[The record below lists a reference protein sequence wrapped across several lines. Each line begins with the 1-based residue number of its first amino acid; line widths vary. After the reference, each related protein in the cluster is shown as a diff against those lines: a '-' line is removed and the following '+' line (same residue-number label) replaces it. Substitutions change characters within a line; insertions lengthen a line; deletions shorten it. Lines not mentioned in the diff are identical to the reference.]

1 MWKMLEDDFEC
12 DECGGPGPPP
22 LFNIP
27 PPPRPPGLYDLSK
40 NCNEDEFNILT
51 NSQNWDSNMCEAL
64 PLLDAS
70 FYNSQSLQTSAIIG
84 VFSLLLVLV
93 VLISSLFLWKNKRKV
108 QNFLP
113 CKTPTRGPHHLNGG
127 LPGAHSVTY
136 EDPDAHLGHR
146 PLVVRHH
153 HNVELIHPKSI
164 HYPSGYPMT
173 RSPPFLMSNS
183 PGPDPYRSNDN
194 VYEELG
200 PGRDSDGESEP
211 PLQSDDDFA
220 EDELSLP
227 GERSFNKSAVSDSTL
242 PVSTI
247 YHERLTTAAVAST
260 ANSTANPNTER
271 NSVLSDATTV
281 TTASTASTSATGRQ
295 QHNSHRQHQQH
306 SNTTSCSRINN
317 NRKNNTEFSS
327 VSYGNSSNN
336 NGQQQRCQYYNT
348 LDENEVQ
355 RRNRINNQLHNPTV
369 STIHQPHQ
377 NGIGS
382 RYPYPYYMSSSSSNS
397 MRSKTNPRCY
407 DRRRIVPPSPAI
419 EPAYGYAEPIFN
431 ESGGYLY
438 DSACRSSSSNGSGVP
453 LYPPYILPDYVSAY
467 SRTMGHQQHPHS
479 HHQHQHTHH
488 QQQQPPLPSSIYSR
502 DSSFGSD
509 SGYSHHTAISRRT
522 PTTPNDN
529 AESHKGLFSWGRRS
543 KKTCNDNNSKNNNIS
558 NSSNA
563 NSSSA
568 SNNNN
573 NTIQT

>member
-1 MWKMLEDDFEC
+1 
-12 DECGGPGPPP
+12 
-22 LFNIP
+22 
-27 PPPRPPGLYDLSK
+27 
-40 NCNEDEFNILT
+40 
-51 NSQNWDSNMCEAL
+51 
-64 PLLDAS
+64 
-70 FYNSQSLQTSAIIG
+70 
-84 VFSLLLVLV
+84 
-93 VLISSLFLWKNKRKV
+93 
-108 QNFLP
+108 
-113 CKTPTRGPHHLNGG
+113 
-127 LPGAHSVTY
+127 
-136 EDPDAHLGHR
+136 
-146 PLVVRHH
+146 
-153 HNVELIHPKSI
+153 
-164 HYPSGYPMT
+164 MT

-247 YHERLTTAAVAST
+247 YHERLTTAAAAT
-260 ANSTANPNTER
+260 ANSSANPNTER
-271 NSVLSDATTV
+271 NSVLSDATTA
-281 TTASTASTSATGRQ
+281 TTASTVSTGATGRQ
-295 QHNSHRQHQQH
+295 PTQQHRQHTNN
-306 SNTTSCSRINN
+306 NTTSTCSRINN
-317 NRKNNTEFSS
+317 NRKNHPEFSS
-327 VSYGNSSNN
+327 VSFGNSSSNNNNSN

-467 SRTMGHQQHPHS
+467 SRTIGHPHP
-479 HHQHQHTHH
+479 QHQHTTHHH
-488 QQQQPPLPSSIYSR
+488 QQQQRHHHQLQPQQPPASFYSR

-529 AESHKGLFSWGRRS
+529 SESHKGLFSWGRRS
-543 KKTCNDNNSKNNNIS
+543 KKSCNDNNSKNNNIS

-573 NTIQT
+573 NNAIQT